1 MRTLLTVFAKEVVD
15 NFRDRRT
22 LASALIMGPLFGPV
36 LFAFVINL
44 SIEQS
49 LGDMDRT
56 MTLPV
61 IGQQHA
67 PNLMNYLRSHNIDV
81 VDGPADRD
89 AAVRAV
95 TTGEQDVVV
104 VVPDGFGEQLAD
116 TVPAKVEL
124 ISDQA
129 NTQAERDARRVRTAL
144 HSYSQELATMR
155 LVARGVGPLVLRPIH
170 VDEIDVSTPSGRSA
184 MLLGMMSYFFIFALL
199 MGGMYL
205 AIDTTAGERERGSLE
220 PLLSLPVTR
229 DQLMLG
235 KIAATCVFMAVS
247 LLLSL
252 CSFFVALKFMPLE
265 QLGMTPNFG
274 PAVVVAAFFVLA
286 PFILLG
292 ASLMTLV
299 ASFTKSYKEAQTW
312 LSIVLVAPTLPI
324 LIVSILTLRPQLEF
338 MFVPSLSQHLLLVVE
353 HSRHWRCA
361 DLDLR
366 PPVSAGGAAGLGC
379 GYGFVCRIASPQRSQ
394 GCSALR
400 RRLLA
405 DNLVCRRRPGRS
417 VRARVD

>member
-1 MRTLLTVFAKEVVD
+1 MRTFVTVLFKEVID
-15 NFRDRRT
+15 NIRDRRS
-22 LASALIMGPLFGPV
+22 LASALILGPLFGPM

-44 SIEQS
+44 SIERS
-49 LGDMDRT
+49 LDDIERA
-56 MTLPV
+56 LDVPV
-61 IGQQHA
+61 IGQEHA
-67 PNLMNYLRSHNIDV
+67 PNLMRYLASHNIDV
-81 VDGPADRD
+81 VVGPADR
-89 AAVRAV
+89 AAGIEAV
-95 TTGEQDVVV
+95 TLGTHDVIL
-104 VVPDGFGEQLAD
+104 VVPGGFGQQLAD
-116 TVPAKVEL
+116 AIPAKVEL

-144 HSYSQELATMR
+144 RSYSQELAAIR
-155 LVARGVGPLVLRPIH
+155 LVARGVSPMVLRPIN

-184 MLLGMMSYFFIFALL
+184 LLLGMMSYFFIFALL

-220 PLLSLPVTR
+220 PLLALPVTR
-229 DQLMLG
+229 GKLMLG
-235 KIAATCVFMAVS
+235 KIAATCVFMSVS
-247 LLLSL
+247 LMLSL

-274 PAVVVAAFFVLA
+274 PDVLVAAFLVLA

-338 MFVPSLSQHLLLVVE
+338 MFVPSLSQHLLLVGLIKNE
-353 HSRHWRCA
+353 
-361 DLDLR
+361 
-366 PPVSAGGAAGLGC
+366 PVNIMHVAISVTSTLAIGGALTWICARLYRREGL
-379 GYGFVCRIASPQRSQ
+379 
-394 GCSALR
+394 
-400 RRLLA
+400 
-405 DNLVCRRRPGRS
+405 
-417 VRARVD
+417 

>member
-1 MRTLLTVFAKEVVD
+1 MRTSLTVFAKEVID

-22 LASALIMGPLFGPV
+22 LASALIMGPLFGPM

-44 SIEQS
+44 SIERS
-49 LGDMDRT
+49 LDDIGRS
-56 MTLPV
+56 LQVPV

-67 PNLMNYLRSHNIDV
+67 PNLVRYLNSHNIDV
-81 VDGPADRD
+81 VDGPATRD
-89 AAVRAV
+89 TAVQAV
-95 TTGEQDVVV
+95 TAGEHDVIVII
-104 VVPDGFGEQLAD
+104 PEDFGAQLGEAI
-116 TVPAKVEL
+116 PARVEL

-144 HSYSQELATMR
+144 HSYSQEIAAIR
-155 LVARGVGPLVLRPIH
+155 LVARGVSPLVLRPIN
-170 VDEIDVSTPSGRSA
+170 VDEVDVSTPSGRSA
-184 MLLGMMSYFFIFALL
+184 ILLGMMSYFFIFALL

-229 DQLMLG
+229 DQLMVG
-235 KIAATCVFMAVS
+235 KIAATCLFMAVS

-252 CSFFVALKFMPLE
+252 CSFYVALNFMPLE

-274 PAVVVAAFFVLA
+274 PRVVVAAFLVLS

-312 LSIVLVAPTLPI
+312 LSVVLVAPTLPI

-338 MFVPSLSQHLLLVVE
+338 MFVPSLSQHLLLVDMIKNE
-353 HSRHWRCA
+353 
-361 DLDLR
+361 
-366 PPVSAGGAAGLGC
+366 PVNALHVAISAGSTLAIGALLTWICARLYRREGLLG
-379 GYGFVCRIASPQRSQ
+379 
-394 GCSALR
+394 
-400 RRLLA
+400 
-405 DNLVCRRRPGRS
+405 
-417 VRARVD
+417 

>member
-1 MRTLLTVFAKEVVD
+1 MMRTLFIVFAKEVVD
-15 NFRDRRT
+15 NVRDRRT
-22 LASALIMGPLFGPV
+22 LASALIMGPLFGPL

-44 SIEQS
+44 SIERS
-49 LGDMDRT
+49 LDNIDRT

-61 IGQQHA
+61 VGQQHA
-67 PNLMNYLRSHNIDV
+67 PHLMDYLRSHNIEV
-81 VDGPADRD
+81 VDGPVDRD
-89 AAVRAV
+89 AAVQSV
-95 TTGEQDVVV
+95 TTGEQEVIVIV
-104 VVPDGFGEQLAD
+104 SDGFAEQLAD
-116 TVPAKVEL
+116 SMPAKVEL
-124 ISDQA
+124 VSDQA
-129 NTQAERDARRVRTAL
+129 NTQAERDARRVRAAL
-144 HSYSQELATMR
+144 HGYSQELAMMR
-155 LVARGVGPLVLRPIH
+155 LLARGVSPLMMRPVH
-170 VDEIDVSTPSGRSA
+170 VDEVDVSTPSGRSA
-184 MLLGMMSYFFIFALL
+184 ILLGMMSYFFIFALL

-235 KIAATCVFMAVS
+235 KIAATCIFMAVS

-274 PAVVVAAFFVLA
+274 PDVVVAAFFVLA

-338 MFVPSLSQHLLLVVE
+338 MFVPSLSQHLLLVDMIKNEPVNLL
-353 HSRHWRCA
+353 HVAISVTSTLAFGALLTWVCA
-361 DLDLR
+361 RLYR
-366 PPVSAGGAAGLGC
+366 REGLLG
-379 GYGFVCRIASPQRSQ
+379 
-394 GCSALR
+394 
-400 RRLLA
+400 
-405 DNLVCRRRPGRS
+405 
-417 VRARVD
+417 

>member
-1 MRTLLTVFAKEVVD
+1 MRTSLIVFAKEVID

-22 LASALIMGPLFGPV
+22 LASALIMGPLFGPM

-44 SIEQS
+44 SIERS
-49 LGDMDRT
+49 LDDIDRS
-56 MTLPV
+56 LEVPV
-61 IGQQHA
+61 IGQEHA
-67 PNLMNYLRSHNIDV
+67 PNLVEYLRSHNIDIV
-81 VDGPADRD
+81 AGPENR
-89 AAVRAV
+89 AAAIQAV
-95 TTGEQDVVV
+95 TVGDHDVVV
-104 VVPDGFGEQLAD
+104 IVPGTFGEQFAEA
-116 TVPAKVEL
+116 TPARVEL

-129 NTQAERDARRVRTAL
+129 NTQAERDARRVRSAL
-144 HSYSQELATMR
+144 HSYSQEVAGMR
-155 LVARGVGPLVLRPIH
+155 LVARGVSPAVLRPIN
-170 VDEIDVSTPSGRSA
+170 VDEVDVSTPSGRSA
-184 MLLGMMSYFFIFALL
+184 ILLGMMSYFFIFALL

-252 CSFFVALKFMPLE
+252 CSFYFALKFMPLA

-274 PAVVVAAFFVLA
+274 PPVIAATFLLLL

-312 LSIVLVAPTLPI
+312 LSVVLVAPTLPI

-338 MFVPSLSQHLLLVVE
+338 MFIPSLSQHLILVGMIKNEPVNLLHVAISV
-353 HSRHWRCA
+353 SSTLAIGAVLTWICA
-361 DLDLR
+361 RLYR
-366 PPVSAGGAAGLGC
+366 REGLLG
-379 GYGFVCRIASPQRSQ
+379 
-394 GCSALR
+394 
-400 RRLLA
+400 
-405 DNLVCRRRPGRS
+405 
-417 VRARVD
+417 